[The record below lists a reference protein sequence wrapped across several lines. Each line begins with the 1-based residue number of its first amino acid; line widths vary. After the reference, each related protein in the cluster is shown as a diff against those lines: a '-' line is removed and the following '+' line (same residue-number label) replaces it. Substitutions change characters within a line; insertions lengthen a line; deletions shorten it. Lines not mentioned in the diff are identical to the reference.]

1 MNIVKH
7 SLAQWRTFV
16 KCLTRFCNTLQ
27 SYPICERIKPLHDLL
42 THNGIAE
49 GLANA
54 KIAAIYHS
62 ETGNTWQ
69 IAEVISE
76 GCRKVEGVEARCM
89 AVGEVDKDY
98 AMESSALIF
107 GSATYE
113 GTCSWRSKNTL
124 IFKLP
129 AKAPEATPE
138 HRY

>member
-1 MNIVKH
+1 M
-7 SLAQWRTFV
+7 
-16 KCLTRFCNTLQ
+16 
-27 SYPICERIKPLHDLL
+27 
-42 THNGIAE
+42 
-49 GLANA
+49 

-98 AMESSALIF
+98 ALESSAVIF
-107 GSATYE
+107 GSPIYTV
-113 GTCSWRSKNTL
+113 TCSWRSKNTL
-124 IFKLP
+124 ILKLP
-129 AKAPEATPE
+129 AKAPEIGPE